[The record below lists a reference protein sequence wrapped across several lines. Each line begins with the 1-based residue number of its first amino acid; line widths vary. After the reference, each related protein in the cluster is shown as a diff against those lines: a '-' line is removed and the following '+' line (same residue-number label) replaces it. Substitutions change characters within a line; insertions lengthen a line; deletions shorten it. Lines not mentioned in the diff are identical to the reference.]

1 MSSSIDLGG
10 VHNYRA
16 ACAEIAAGGYPEFVL
31 ASRLAERIPSGRR
44 WDQAPVQ
51 GSHRSVSGMNWLQ
64 ANQNA

>member
-1 MSSSIDLGG
+1 MCLGG
-10 VHNYRA
+10 VHDDRA

-31 ASRLAERIPSGRR
+31 SKSVGERIPSRRR

-64 ANQNA
+64 ANQND